1 MHNWPICYS
10 KWFPCQCVQFLK
22 ESQTFWVH
30 LKGFQQWVALHWSC
44 YIKIN
49 IRWRYILL
57 LMISEEDVWG
67 CCGSW
72 SYLGWMLFEC
82 RSARSTPHERP
93 RVPGKKHY
101 PDSIIFTSSWPLTG
115 SRWRLFSL
123 DDRVTRDAFKRPR
136 ESEKGSTLEKWSIY
150 CYNVDWVKSVKCWKL
165 YRDEIREMSLKRQ
178 ISLSICAFVH
188 FITALKT
195 A

>member
-1 MHNWPICYS
+1 MKIYS
-10 KWFPCQCVQFLK
+10 VADDIWRRCMRLLWKLKLFRLDCFLSVVVRDPHPWK
-22 ESQTFWVH
+22 TS
-30 LKGFQQWVALHWSC
+30 
-44 YIKIN
+44 
-49 IRWRYILL
+49 
-57 LMISEEDVWG
+57 
-67 CCGSW
+67 
-72 SYLGWMLFEC
+72 
-82 RSARSTPHERP
+82 STRQ
-93 RVPGKKHY
+93 KHY

-123 DDRVTRDAFKRPR
+123 DDRVMRDAFKRPR
-136 ESEKGSTLEKWSIY
+136 DSEKGSSLEKWSIY